1 MHLEKGD
8 PLFDLYSPELAVAV
22 DELFAARRAQAAAAG
37 DRDGREGSPAAS
49 LYAAAVQKLVLLG
62 VTGAQAQR
70 LARLERAPRT
80 VTFTSPIAGHLVEKK
95 IVEGAA
101 VSAGERVMRIVDHG
115 TLWLDA
121 QVYEKDLPY
130 VRTGQHGR
138 ATVQSVP
145 GERFEGE
152 IVFVHPHVDVETR
165 TARVRVEV
173 ANPSLR
179 LRPGMYGTVTIDV
192 EISPRALLVPR
203 EAVIDTG
210 TRQVAFVALGHGRFE
225 PRRLSIGSSGG
236 DGMVQVLAGLA
247 PGEAVVTSGQ
257 FLLDSESRMKE
268 AVAKFLAAKLLQP
281 GTVPTDGAA
290 PGERSRDPHHH

>member
-1 MHLEKGD
+1 MKSTATKVRSASQ
-8 PLFDLYSPELAVAV
+8 YS
-22 DELFAARRAQAAAAG
+22 AQAAAAG

-62 VTGAQAQR
+62 VTEAQAQR
-70 LARLERAPRT
+70 LARLERVPRT

-95 IVEGAA
+95 IVECAA

-130 VRTGQHGR
+130 VRTGQHGG

-173 ANPSLR
+173 ANPRLR
-179 LRPGMYGTVTIDV
+179 LRPGMRYQEAAAAEMMEPPDDDGT
-192 EISPRALLVPR
+192 PP
-203 EAVIDTG
+203 
-210 TRQVAFVALGHGRFE
+210 
-225 PRRLSIGSSGG
+225 SS
-236 DGMVQVLAGLA
+236 
-247 PGEAVVTSGQ
+247 S
-257 FLLDSESRMKE
+257 
-268 AVAKFLAAKLLQP
+268 
-281 GTVPTDGAA
+281 
-290 PGERSRDPHHH
+290 